1 MVIPRKSSCKR
12 KIMSQTGFYID
23 QIKMMEVKELREKRR
38 VRRYLMVIA
47 PVCLFLAVIVL
58 LGGCG
63 SESTGTEDVSIVQ
76 ETPLS
81 VTEPPKVSV
90 APKQTP
96 EVEKEDEEDEFNP
109 MEITKGDLE
118 SNFDEAM
125 KHITICGK
133 KVSFPLTLKQ
143 FGKDFTFKKSE
154 FQPKGTEDLMG
165 DLYYKGKSVA
175 TAWITNGRKKG
186 NINKKKIDTLTFS
199 RRDSSDEYELVDLC
213 GVKIDS
219 NVETAL
225 DIFGE
230 PTSGDASSGHIK
242 YKKGGKKDAKS
253 DLILDFSFGSFM
265 ISYNSN
271 RYNLPFEY

>member
-1 MVIPRKSSCKR
+1 MK
-12 KIMSQTGFYID
+12 
-23 QIKMMEVKELREKRR
+23 EKRR
-38 VRRYLMVIA
+38 VRRYLTVIA

-58 LGGCG
+58 FSGCG
-63 SESTGTEDVSIVQ
+63 SESTGVEDVSMVQ
-76 ETPLS
+76 ETPLP
-81 VTEPPKVSV
+81 VTEPPEVSV

-96 EVEKEDEEDEFNP
+96 EVEKEEDEEEEFNP

-143 FGKDFTFKKSE
+143 FGKDFTFEKSE
-154 FQPKGTEDLMG
+154 IQVKGTDDLLG
-165 DLYYKGKSVA
+165 DLYYKGKRVASV
-175 TAWITNGRKKG
+175 WITNGRKKG
-186 NINKKKIDTLTFS
+186 NINKKKIDSLTFS
-199 RRDSSDEYELVDLC
+199 RRSATDEYELVDIC

-253 DLILDFSFGSFM
+253 DLILDFSFGSFK
-265 ISYNSN
+265 INYNSN

>member
-1 MVIPRKSSCKR
+1 MK
-12 KIMSQTGFYID
+12 
-23 QIKMMEVKELREKRR
+23 EKRR
-38 VRRYLMVIA
+38 VRRYLTVIA
-47 PVCLFLAVIVL
+47 PVCLFLAVIAL
-58 LGGCG
+58 FSGCG
-63 SESTGTEDVSIVQ
+63 SESAGTEDVSIVQ
-76 ETPLS
+76 ETPLP
-81 VTEPPKVSV
+81 VTEPPEVSV
-90 APKQTP
+90 AIKQTP
-96 EVEKEDEEDEFNP
+96 EVEKEEDEEEEFNP

-143 FGKDFTFKKSE
+143 FGKDFTFEKSE
-154 FQPKGTEDLMG
+154 IQVKGTDDLLG
-165 DLYYKGKSVA
+165 DLYYKGKRVASV
-175 TAWITNGRKKG
+175 WITNGRKKG
-186 NINKKKIDTLTFS
+186 NINKKKIDSLTFS
-199 RRDSSDEYELVDLC
+199 RRSATDEYELVDIC

-253 DLILDFSFGSFM
+253 DLILDFSFGSFK
-265 ISYNSN
+265 INYNSN